1 MNPKLFAVLVTVALV
16 APAAAQFPG
25 QYPGGG
31 GQPGFTPNPN
41 QYQPN
46 IYNRQNQ
53 PLSPY
58 LNLLRGQGNPGID
71 YYYGV
76 RPGLNSGGQPFGGQS
91 GGGLGQGGSNN
102 SQMRTG
108 YLPQAGFA
116 TTEPIPLPDPG
127 QEVILSPSGHGVSY
141 GNFSGISRT
150 GVPGANTS
158 RAGFFAPP
166 TTGTVKPKKQ

>member
-1 MNPKLFAVLVTVALV
+1 MNRYFFALILTAIAAMPAL
-16 APAAAQFPG
+16 AQFPG
-25 QYPGGG
+25 GV
-31 GQPGFTPNPN
+31 GQPGYTQDPG

-76 RPGLNSGGQPFGGQS
+76 RPGLNSGGQPFANQFGRGGQ
-91 GGGLGQGGSNN
+91 GSLNN

-108 YLPQAGFA
+108 YLPQAGIP
-116 TTEPIPLPDPG
+116 TTDSIPLPDAG
-127 QEVILSPSGHGVSY
+127 QEVILAPSGHGVSY
-141 GNFSGISRT
+141 GNTFGISRT
-150 GVPGANTS
+150 GVPGAATN
-158 RAGFFAPP
+158 RPGFYAPP
-166 TTGTVKPKKQ
+166 STGTVKMKKK